1 MKANGLLADQ
11 EAVLTQVNFY
21 DYLPDLEFFGAHVV
35 PLMKQAGL
43 RAG

>member
-1 MKANGLLADQ
+1 
-11 EAVLTQVNFY
+11 VQVNFY
-21 DYLPDLEFFGAHVV
+21 DYLSDLEFFGARVV